1 LTKTQRIGYKIDK
14 NHFGLPFDFFTLT
27 LIKGAEMKRII
38 TIVAVV
44 TLMATTGIL
53 SSGAQDGQKLYTS
66 YNIWKASKMQ
76 VINFKEGHDIIPA
89 GTEVKDTYAW
99 PPNNSTHLRFTTV
112 EDNHTY
118 TLGFV
123 QRWHPRKDIKD
134 YLDKMFTKKTFEDLT
149 NGLTETEI
157 SAIKK
162 GVLVNGMSKRAVLIC
177 YGIPPEHYTPNQN
190 ADKWYYW
197 KNRGTKITLIF
208 DENDMLVMGGK
219 ESKPV
224 ISKGSDIETKL
235 KKLGDL
241 RDKDL
246 ITQEEYDKKKAKL
259 LEEF

>member
-1 LTKTQRIGYKIDK
+1 
-14 NHFGLPFDFFTLT
+14 
-27 LIKGAEMKRII
+27 MKRII

-53 SSGAQDGQKLYTS
+53 SSGAQDVQKLYTS

-149 NGLTETEI
+149 SGLTETEI

-224 ISKGSDIETKL
+224 ISKESDIETKL

>member
-1 LTKTQRIGYKIDK
+1 MR
-14 NHFGLPFDFFTLT
+14 
-27 LIKGAEMKRII
+27 RII
-38 TIVAVV
+38 TIVAIV

-53 SSGAQDGQKLYTS
+53 SSGAEDGQKLYTS

-76 VINFKEGHDIIPA
+76 VINFKQGHDIIPA
-89 GTEVKDTYAW
+89 GTEVKDVYVW
-99 PPNNSTHLRFTTV
+99 PPTNSTHLRFTTV
-112 EDNHTY
+112 EDDHTY
-118 TLGFV
+118 TMGLV
-123 QRWHPRKDIKD
+123 ERWHPKKSIKN

-149 NGLTETEI
+149 NGLTEMEI

-177 YGIPPEHYTPNQN
+177 YGIPPEHYTPNQD
-190 ADKWYYW
+190 ADRWYYW

-208 DENDMLVMGGK
+208 NEDDMLVRGGK
-219 ESKPV
+219 ESLPS
-224 ISKGSDIETKL
+224 ISKGHDIETKL